1 MGSPTVY
8 RRAGIEAKGIG
19 MKTRIIFSL
28 FFILIFI
35 LSSCGQETT
44 TLLPMTQTPVAAQ
57 PLMDIPT
64 RTPIPFPTV
73 QPSPTAV
80 PLYPTA
86 SVVKANVVAFI
97 GRDNSNSLDTSLW
110 VANVDGSGERK
121 LVEIAYNDKDG
132 WTNNPLLQWSPDGK
146 WISYIKSHVLYIIPP
161 DGSIKRKLLPLPDT
175 REIFMYRWSPDS
187 SKIAYLETVGGKST
201 VTPTPGPDNGMA
213 PYLVGVIDIA
223 TGNVS
228 ELSSFEAN
236 AGIPILLW
244 SPNGRD
250 LLFIKDYSLVLLE
263 VATRKVVKTIKRGCG
278 LERGLSWSPNGRWFS
293 YTDNGVGGFTPTWI
307 CVNSVT
313 GGLIHTIQ
321 VDSTSFNPIW
331 DKTGN
336 YLYFLAS
343 KIDLARKLDPLI
355 DERLMRYDAR
365 TQKTESLLSLKEQQQ
380 PNRYIRSL
388 SISPDGNT
396 LMLQSGSS
404 QTKLDMV
411 FVDTQSLKSTKLTLD
426 LTDLKLPLIAPFNYY
441 DLQTAWSPDSQNL
454 ILLAGNYGSFY
465 MLNIKTGKATIF
477 SGKHSVAS
485 WAVSPIA
492 TTP

>member
-1 MGSPTVY
+1 
-8 RRAGIEAKGIG
+8 
-19 MKTRIIFSL
+19 
-28 FFILIFI
+28 
-35 LSSCGQETT
+35 
-44 TLLPMTQTPVAAQ
+44 
-57 PLMDIPT
+57 
-64 RTPIPFPTV
+64 
-73 QPSPTAV
+73 
-80 PLYPTA
+80 
-86 SVVKANVVAFI
+86 
-97 GRDNSNSLDTSLW
+97 
-110 VANVDGSGERK
+110 
-121 LVEIAYNDKDG
+121 
-132 WTNNPLLQWSPDGK
+132 
-146 WISYIKSHVLYIIPP
+146 
-161 DGSIKRKLLPLPDT
+161 
-175 REIFMYRWSPDS
+175 
-187 SKIAYLETVGGKST
+187 
-201 VTPTPGPDNGMA
+201 
-213 PYLVGVIDIA
+213 
-223 TGNVS
+223 
-228 ELSSFEAN
+228 
-236 AGIPILLW
+236 
-244 SPNGRD
+244 
-250 LLFIKDYSLVLLE
+250 
-263 VATRKVVKTIKRGCG
+263 
-278 LERGLSWSPNGRWFS
+278 
-293 YTDNGVGGFTPTWI
+293 
-307 CVNSVT
+307 
-313 GGLIHTIQ
+313 